1 MPAMPESPHTA
12 PEGDFAVWELPCRS
26 IVGFGWVGE
35 CNALGRGSRGAGD
48 GGGTGR
54 LTRGRVSELI

>member
-1 MPAMPESPHTA
+1 MPAMPWEPIVS

-26 IVGFGWVGE
+26 KVGLAGLGSG
-35 CNALGRGSRGAGD
+35 NAPGRDLRVAGD

-54 LTRGRVSELI
+54 LTRRRVTGLI